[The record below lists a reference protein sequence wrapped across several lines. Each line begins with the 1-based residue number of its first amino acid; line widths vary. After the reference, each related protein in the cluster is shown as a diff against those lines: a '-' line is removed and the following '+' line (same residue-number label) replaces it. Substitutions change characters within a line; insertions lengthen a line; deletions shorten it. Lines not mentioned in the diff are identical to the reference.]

1 MNINAD
7 FTLKAVMDTHALA
20 WEPSPMAG
28 VERQPLDR
36 VGDEVARASSI
47 VRYAAGSGYSAHT
60 HGGGEEILVL
70 DGIFSDE
77 HGHYPAGTYLRNPPG
92 STHTPFSTD
101 LGCTLFVKLRQ
112 FHPADTT
119 PVQIDTLTAPWYP
132 GLVAGLSVMPLH
144 DFDGVGTA
152 LVRLGAQHAVQ
163 PACAPGRR
171 RNFGAQRRVS

>member
-7 FTLKAVMDTHALA
+7 FTLKAVMDTHALD
-20 WEPSPMAG
+20 WEPSPMDG

-47 VRYAAGSGYSAHT
+47 VRYAAGSSYSAHT

-92 STHTPFSTD
+92 STHTPFSTE
-101 LGCTLFVKLRQ
+101 GCTLFVKL
-112 FHPADTT
+112 
-119 PVQIDTLTAPWYP
+119 
-132 GLVAGLSVMPLH
+132 
-144 DFDGVGTA
+144 
-152 LVRLGAQHAVQ
+152 
-163 PACAPGRR
+163 
-171 RNFGAQRRVS
+171 

>member
-1 MNINAD
+1 MNVNAD
-7 FTLKAVMDTHALA
+7 FTLKAVMDTQALA
-20 WEPSPMAG
+20 WVPSPMEG

-92 STHTPFSTD
+92 SSHTPFS
-101 LGCTLFVKLRQ
+101 
-112 FHPADTT
+112 AD
-119 PVQIDTLTAPWYP
+119 
-132 GLVAGLSVMPLH
+132 G
-144 DFDGVGTA
+144 
-152 LVRLGAQHAVQ
+152 
-163 PACAPGRR
+163 
-171 RNFGAQRRVS
+171 